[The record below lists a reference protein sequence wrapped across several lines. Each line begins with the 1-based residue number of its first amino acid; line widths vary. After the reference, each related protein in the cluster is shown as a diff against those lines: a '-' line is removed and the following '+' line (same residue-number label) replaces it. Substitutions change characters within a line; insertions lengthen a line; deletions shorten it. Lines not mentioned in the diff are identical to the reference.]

1 MTVTTNDSA
10 NQSQASSDDGK
21 NQSSNEP
28 LIKDPEAF
36 LRKHNEL
43 LAETKTAKAKL
54 KEFQEKERLKEEEE
68 AKKRGDYEKLIK
80 DRDEELLKLKGELTT
95 HKTRMESASKLAAV
109 LDAVDTDIERK
120 WFDIIPLD
128 QIILNPETGEI
139 DQMSVTKT
147 VENLKKTWPEM
158 FKAKGK
164 GLPVDAPN
172 GNSAGTITR
181 EDWMKLSS
189 KDMKRWKDSQ
199 IVG

>member
-1 MTVTTNDSA
+1 MTDTSNDSA
-10 NQSQASSDDGK
+10 NQNQSSSDEGQ

-68 AKKRGDYEKLIK
+68 AKKRGDYEKLVK

-95 HKTRMESASKLAAV
+95 HKSRMESASKLAAV
-109 LDAVDTDIERK
+109 LDAVDSDIERK
-120 WFDIIPLD
+120 WFDMIPLD

-158 FKAKGK
+158 FKVKGK
-164 GLPVDAPN
+164 GLPTDAPSGN
-172 GNSAGTITR
+172 GAGTISR
-181 EDWMKLSS
+181 SEWLKLPV
-189 KDMKRWKDSQ
+189 KEMQKWRPNQ
-199 IVG
+199 ILS